1 MKPLLFQAFIGGY
14 CGSSFEVK
22 LLEDGRLAYSVSE
35 GGKEASSEILSIND
49 SSWAELRIV
58 LEHARVRDWEGNYDA
73 HIMDGTQWDLH
84 IVYADWQKRCHGSN
98 EYPPSGQ
105 FDTFLQAIR
114 DLAGGRAFE

>member
-1 MKPLLFQAFIGGY
+1 MSAESKPHDRNYPPPQTPAASLRSREAEGAGFRRFHKENCFLHSDRFPLPMKPLLFQAFIGGY

-58 LEHARVRDWEGNYDA
+58 LEHARVRDWEGN
-73 HIMDGTQWDLH
+73 L
-84 IVYADWQKRCHGSN
+84 
-98 EYPPSGQ
+98 
-105 FDTFLQAIR
+105 
-114 DLAGGRAFE
+114 